1 MNAEFILEFDK
12 VREKWKELAL
22 TEGAKDKIEQSV
34 CFMEESR
41 LRKKLKDTSDA
52 RELIEKNGT
61 PPLAAIDEAKEI
73 IELAVRES
81 CLTPYQLERIEKALV
96 AVERLKSYL
105 ERGKQYENSLAYYE
119 MNLEPMEE
127 LREEIASQIRGG
139 EVDDYASR
147 LLGQIR
153 RDISN
158 LEEKMKQKAEQIMR
172 ANKECLAD
180 HFSTLRNGR
189 ICIPVKKEYKWK
201 IPGSTIDKSSTGNT
215 LFVEP
220 VSISNMYEEL
230 QLLKIEEENEV
241 HRILYTLTAM
251 VAEGAAIMQEN
262 MRVIE
267 KLDFIFSKGKLS
279 IDMDG
284 TEPEINV
291 ERRLRLKSARHPLME
306 KDICVPLEF
315 GMEEGIRGVIITGPN
330 TGGKTVSI
338 KTVALNCLMAQH
350 GLHVACEEADICMNS
365 LYLCDI
371 GDGQN
376 ITENLSTFSAH
387 IKNALEI
394 VGKVDQ
400 ESFVVMDELGSGTDP
415 AEGMGIAVS
424 ILEQLR
430 RSGCLFLVT
439 THYPEVKEY
448 AERTE
453 GVINARMEF
462 DRETLKPTYRM
473 IMGEAGE
480 SCAFFIARKLGMPA
494 EMIRD
499 AMKAAYGKEADGAF
513 MRKEKEESP
522 EEKSMVKSREEVSGQ
537 RCRAKT
543 SKIVKSKIA
552 RSGEDLSGKYRIGD
566 SVMIFPDKKIG
577 IVCAPVNEKGV
588 LRVQLPDKKI
598 WINHKRVKLH
608 VAASELYPEDYDF
621 SIIFDT
627 VENRKARH
635 EMERK
640 YTEQTVEYGKDEA
653 GGY

>member
-1 MNAEFILEFDK
+1 MNVEYILEFDK

-22 TEGAKDKIEQSV
+22 TEGAKNKIEQSA

-73 IELAVRES
+73 VELAVRES

-172 ANKECLAD
+172 GNKECLAD

-220 VSISNMYEEL
+220 VSISSMYEEL

-241 HRILYTLTAM
+241 HRILYTLAAM

-267 KLDFIFSKGKLS
+267 KLDIIFSKGKLS

-291 ERRLRLKSARHPLME
+291 ERKLRLKSARHPLME

-315 GMEEGIRGVIITGPN
+315 EMGEGIRGVIITGPN

-394 VGKVDQ
+394 VREVDQ

-430 RSGCLFLVT
+430 KSGCLFLVT

-480 SCAFFIARKLGMPA
+480 SCAFFIARRLGMPG
-494 EMIRD
+494 EMIQT
-499 AMKAAYGKEADGAF
+499 AMQAAYGKGA
-513 MRKEKEESP
+513 KVQEKP
-522 EEKSMVKSREEVSGQ
+522 EEDRIPEERGPDGNPVKKRSRIG
-537 RCRAKT
+537 
-543 SKIVKSKIA
+543 KSKTIK
-552 RSGEDLSGKYRIGD
+552 RGDNLSGKYRIGD
-566 SVMIFPDKKIG
+566 SVMVFPDKKIG
-577 IVCAPVNEKGV
+577 IVCVPINEKGV
-588 LRVQLPDKKI
+588 LRVQLQDKKI

-627 VENRKARH
+627 AQNRKVRH
-635 EMERK
+635 DMERK
-640 YTEQTVEYGKDEA
+640 YTEQTVEYE
-653 GGY
+653 

>member
-1 MNAEFILEFDK
+1 MNTEHILEFDQ

-22 TEGAKDKIEQSV
+22 TEAAKNKIVQNV
-34 CFMEESR
+34 YLLEESK

-52 RELIEKNGT
+52 KELIEKNGT
-61 PPLAAIDEAKEI
+61 PPLASIDEAKEI
-73 IELAVRES
+73 VELAVKES

-96 AVERLKSYL
+96 AVERMKSYL

-119 MNLEPMEE
+119 VNLEPMEE
-127 LREEIASQIRGG
+127 LREEITRQIRGG
-139 EVDDYASR
+139 EVDDYASK

-158 LEEKMKQKAEQIMR
+158 LDDKMKQKAEQIMR
-172 ANKECLAD
+172 SNKECMAD

-201 IPGSTIDKSSTGNT
+201 IPGSAIDKSSTGNT
-215 LFVEP
+215 IFVEP
-220 VSISNMYEEL
+220 ASISNMYEEL

-251 VAEGAAIMQEN
+251 VAEGAALMHEN

-284 TEPEINV
+284 TEPKINV
-291 ERRLRLKSARHPLME
+291 ERRICLKGARHPLME
-306 KDICVPLEF
+306 KSICVPLEF
-315 GMEEGIRGVIITGPN
+315 EMGEGIRGVIITGPN

-350 GLHVACEEADICMNS
+350 GLHVACKEADICMNS

-394 VGKVDQ
+394 VREVDA

-415 AEGMGIAVS
+415 TEGMGIAVS

-430 RSGCLFLVT
+430 NSGCLFLVT

-480 SCAFFIARKLGMPA
+480 SCAFFIARKLGMPD
-494 EMIRD
+494 EMIQT
-499 AMKAAYGKEADGAF
+499 AMQAAYGKDTIHKVGGF
-513 MRKEKEESP
+513 SGNP
-522 EEKSMVKSREEVSGQ
+522 VKKGGQ
-537 RCRAKT
+537 IK
-543 SKIVKSKIA
+543 KSKTLK
-552 RSGEDLSGKYRIGD
+552 RGDDLSGKYKIGD
-566 SVMIFPDKKIG
+566 SVLVFPDKKIG
-577 IVCAPVNEKGV
+577 IVCMPVNEKGV
-588 LRVQLPDKKI
+588 LRVQLQDKKI

-627 VENRKARH
+627 AANRKIRH
-635 EMERK
+635 DMERK
-640 YTEQTVEYGKDEA
+640 YTDQIVEYE
-653 GGY
+653 

>member
-1 MNAEFILEFDK
+1 MNVEYILEFDK

-22 TEGAKDKIEQSV
+22 TEGAKNKIEQSA

-73 IELAVRES
+73 VELAVRES

-172 ANKECLAD
+172 GNKECLAD

-220 VSISNMYEEL
+220 VSISSMYEEL

-241 HRILYTLTAM
+241 HRILYTLAAM

-291 ERRLRLKSARHPLME
+291 ERKLRLKSARHPLME

-315 GMEEGIRGVIITGPN
+315 EMGEGIRGVIITGPN

-394 VGKVDQ
+394 VREVDQ

-430 RSGCLFLVT
+430 KSGCLFLVT

-494 EMIRD
+494 EMIRT
-499 AMKAAYGKEADGAF
+499 AIEAAYGKEADGAF
-513 MRKEKEESP
+513 IRKETEGSP
-522 EEKSMVKSREEVSGQ
+522 EEKSMVKSGEGESGQ
-537 RCRAKT
+537 RYRAKS

-640 YTEQTVEYGKDEA
+640 YTEQTAEYGKDDKNQ
-653 GGY
+653 